1 MEKFEVLWITNSNTV
16 VNLTTLTLASLA
28 TPNAS
33 LVTNQHDVII
43 SLNYSVSALVAVS
56 VVLFVVIVATAF
68 GNLLVCVSLVRYK
81 QLRTV
86 SNFLIG
92 NLALSDFLLA
102 VTILPLST
110 VNECLGYWVFG
121 RVVCNFWLCADV
133 LYCTASI
140 WNLCV
145 IAFDR
150 YTATLYPV
158 WYREKRSTAQAVI
171 YMTIVWLLSL
181 AICLPPLL
189 GWNDLSQNFGVDPK
203 TGFDQCSPFQT
214 ASYVV
219 YSASGSFFLPFLITA
234 FLYVRIFFVLRQ
246 RMRLMQGA
254 TSSHAQELTR
264 KHTLQ
269 KVRLRSLIVV
279 V

>member
-1 MEKFEVLWITNSNTV
+1 MSEDSAHISITAAHNKTMMEN
-16 VNLTTLTLASLA
+16 
-28 TPNAS
+28 
-33 LVTNQHDVII
+33 VTNNPVGGYSIGESDVVII
-43 SLNYSVSALVAVS
+43 SLNYSVTAMVAVS

-68 GNLLVCVSLVRYK
+68 GNLLVCIALARYK

-110 VNECLGYWVFG
+110 VQECLGYWVFG
-121 RVVCNFWLCADV
+121 RIVCNFWLCTDV

-140 WNLCV
+140 WNLCI

-171 YMTIVWLLSL
+171 YVTIVWVFSF
-181 AICLPPLL
+181 AICIPPLL
-189 GWNDLSQNFGVDPK
+189 GWNDLSQNFGINNE
-203 TGFDQCSPFQT
+203 TGLYQCTLFQT
-214 ASYVV
+214 PSYVMF
-219 YSASGSFFLPFLITA
+219 SAAGSFFIPFLITA

-254 TSSHAQELTR
+254 TSHHAEAMKKQR
-264 KHTLQ
+264 TLQ
-269 KVRLRSLIVV
+269 QVKRGHINN
-279 V
+279 